1 MNYYC
6 GVCQNGSA
14 NAAKTNGET
23 RRNDVDD
30 GDAIWEKLVRQA
42 KCVCV
47 CVWLCVRDRESKG
60 WSRERWERDETSA
73 CACCLRL
80 HFNFISFHFISFANF
95 CHKFAVFSA
104 IFSAVFIWLLLQE
117 QTLCVASG
125 IGEVRLS
132 IYQSSMGDRERK
144 LKIQLNFFASLID
157 WLIDWHFDRYCQMYI
172 CIYIFFG
179 NHLGNFLCIWK
190 LQQQLVHN
198 LWNLKW
204 N

>member
-23 RRNDVDD
+23 RRND

-42 KCVCV
+42 KCVCA
-47 CVWLCVRDRESKG
+47 RQREIKG

-95 CHKFAVFSA
+95 GHKFAVFSAVFSA
-104 IFSAVFIWLLLQE
+104 IFSAAFIWLLLQE

-157 WLIDWHFDRYCQMYI
+157 WLIGILIDI
-172 CIYIFFG
+172 AKCIYVYIYFLGIIWATFCAFG
-179 NHLGNFLCIWK
+179 NCSSSLCTIYGI
-190 LQQQLVHN
+190 
-198 LWNLKW
+198 
-204 N
+204 